1 MASESMAEAEPR
13 RVIVGVDTHKDV
25 HVAMAKDELGCALGH
40 MTIPA
45 SAKGYQALLA
55 WSRELGTVQAFGVEG
70 TGCYG
75 AALARYLRRER
86 EVVIEVIRPNRS
98 TRRLRGK
105 SDPVDAE
112 AAASAVLSGEARATP
127 KSGEGAVE
135 MIRVLRVARTTAIR
149 ARTQA
154 INALHAVVVT
164 SPSELRE
171 RLGDLSGP
179 RLVRTCA
186 VFRPGALA
194 GPTEAT
200 KTALRSLAKRSLA
213 LQQEVQ
219 ALDEELERLA
229 VKTCPTLLGIF
240 GAGSD
245 TAGALLLA
253 AGDNPE
259 RVRSEAAFAKLCGV
273 SPVEASSG
281 KVTRHRLN
289 RGGNRQANSAL
300 HRIVM
305 VRLRWRHQAT
315 MDYVARRTAEG
326 KSKREIIRCLKRY
339 VAREVYGALTEGQAP
354 SAAPS

>member
-1 MASESMAEAEPR
+1 
-13 RVIVGVDTHKDV
+13 
-25 HVAMAKDELGCALGH
+25 MAKDELGRALGQ

-70 TGCYG
+70 TRCYG
-75 AALARYLRRER
+75 AGLARYLRRER

-171 RLGDLSGP
+171 RLDDLSGP

-186 VFRPGALA
+186 AFRRVSGRGILRQGHAPPAEPWWEPSGQLGAA
-194 GPTEAT
+194 PDRDGEAPMAPIRPRWT
-200 KTALRSLAKRSLA
+200 TWQGGRPR
-213 LQQEVQ
+213 E
-219 ALDEELERLA
+219 
-229 VKTCPTLLGIF
+229 
-240 GAGSD
+240 
-245 TAGALLLA
+245 
-253 AGDNPE
+253 
-259 RVRSEAAFAKLCGV
+259 
-273 SPVEASSG
+273 SPSGRSSG
-281 KVTRHRLN
+281 
-289 RGGNRQANSAL
+289 A
-300 HRIVM
+300 
-305 VRLRWRHQAT
+305 
-315 MDYVARRTAEG
+315 
-326 KSKREIIRCLKRY
+326 
-339 VAREVYGALTEGQAP
+339 
-354 SAAPS
+354 

>member
-25 HVAMAKDELGCALGH
+25 HVAMAKDELGRALGH

-45 SAKGYQALLA
+45 SAKGYRALLA

-171 RLGDLSGP
+171 RLGRSVWSPTGAHLRRVSSG
-179 RLVRTCA
+179 CA
-186 VFRPGALA
+186 RRSHRGDQDGASIA
-194 GPTEAT
+194 G
-200 KTALRSLAKRSLA
+200 
-213 LQQEVQ
+213 Q
-219 ALDEELERLA
+219 ALPRFA
-229 VKTCPTLLGIF
+229 AG
-240 GAGSD
+240 GAG
-245 TAGALLLA
+245 ARRGARAPGCEDVPDA
-253 AGDNPE
+253 ARDL
-259 RVRSEAAFAKLCGV
+259 RCWVRHGRCA
-273 SPVEASSG
+273 
-281 KVTRHRLN
+281 
-289 RGGNRQANSAL
+289 
-300 HRIVM
+300 
-305 VRLRWRHQAT
+305 
-315 MDYVARRTAEG
+315 VARRWRQPRARSFRGCVRQALRRVSGRGILRQGHAPPAEPWWEPSG
-326 KSKREIIRCLKRY
+326 QL
-339 VAREVYGALTEGQAP
+339 GAAPDRDGEAPMAP
-354 SAAPS
+354 SGHDGLRGTEDGRGKVKAGDHQVLEALRRSRGLRRAH